1 MAPDFASGHKWD
13 TPRTWTGSLSQIMNS
28 EIVLNRLFAGSFLDD
43 HIGHEIVNLYK
54 DDNGENYLYIQ
65 PYGTYH
71 REHAGKIR
79 YVLLVRGISGKQ
91 TVEVLGL
98 ATGLTELYNPS
109 LTAGAMWKEHEEY
122 LIREKVSYGG
132 MPIRDIFDRSKEKA
146 EVQPVYLSM
155 KAEKVMR
162 PSKKVYIVYKGGK
175 GVDDP
180 DAVFVELRHTNQ
192 AKCSLKQYFTEQ
204 DEDYLIIRELIERK
218 NLWTIDT
225 EQVDDNAQSGI
236 EEDSFW
242 NVCAIEDYELAWS
255 SALAYFMRK
264 YPELVVG
271 FAKDFLNA
279 RVNRFDIVER
289 ETDNIDILLEN
300 DEEIVVIEN
309 KITSKING
317 IQVKDNKLVGTQLM
331 KYHFKALE
339 RACGAE
345 KPVGTYS
352 QWKSLRQRCPKKIS
366 CFILAPNYNTINLD
380 EYDTPF
386 DDSAG
391 SELFRCRDFYRQ
403 ITYWDIYSFLSGKH
417 PEDSYF
423 QEMLKGMKKHTLEY
437 HDDLFEVTRKKFI
450 KQIRKLNRNNQ

>member
-1 MAPDFASGHKWD
+1 MS
-13 TPRTWTGSLSQIMNS
+13 S

-71 REHAGKIR
+71 REHAGKFG

-98 ATGLTELYNPS
+98 ATGLTELYDPS
-109 LTAGAMWKEHEEY
+109 LTAVAMWREHEKY
-122 LIREKVSYGG
+122 LIKEKVSYGG
-132 MPIRDIFDRSKEKA
+132 MPIMDIFDRSKENA

-162 PSKKVYIVYKGGK
+162 PSKKVYIVYKDGA
-175 GVDDP
+175 GVDDH
-180 DAVFVELRHTNQ
+180 DAVSIKLRHTNQ

-204 DEDYLIIRELIERK
+204 DEDYLLIKDLIGRK
-218 NLWTIDT
+218 DLWAIDT
-225 EQVDDNAQSGI
+225 ERVEDNAQSEI

-264 YPELVVG
+264 YPELVVD
-271 FAKDFLNA
+271 FARDFLNA
-279 RVNRFDIVER
+279 QVLRFDIVER

-300 DEEIVVIEN
+300 EEEIVVIEN

-317 IQVKDNKLVGTQLM
+317 IQVRDDKLVGTQLM

-339 RACGAE
+339 RACRSE
-345 KPVGTYS
+345 KTVGTYS
-352 QWKSLRQRCPKKIS
+352 QWKSLMQRCPKKIS
-366 CFILAPNYNTINLD
+366 CFILTPNYNTINLD

-386 DDSAG
+386 DASAG
-391 SELFRCRDFYRQ
+391 SELFRCRNFYRQ
-403 ITYWDIYSFLSGKH
+403 ITYREIYEFLSDKH
-417 PEDSYF
+417 PEDFYF

-437 HDDLFEVTRKKFI
+437 HDDLFEITRKKFI
-450 KQIRKLNRNNQ
+450 KQIRELNRNNQ